1 MRYKRWPP
9 VISNAEKGK
18 QVSGSIHLKSV
29 RTAQYCR
36 RGRGKSDLREERVKT
51 APEAQTEVV
60 GFQLG
65 IRA

>member
-1 MRYKRWPP
+1 MQRK
-9 VISNAEKGK
+9 E
-18 QVSGSIHLKSV
+18 SIRQHSLEICSV
-29 RTAQYCR
+29 LQE
-36 RGRGKSDLREERVKT
+36 GRGKSDLREEGVKT